1 MSRVPTI
8 QSLIK
13 THLELG
19 NAEFLEPA
27 LLVGLDQL
35 PKTDYYKRLL
45 KKGFL
50 YTADHHLNSG
60 DLFRSLSALEYA
72 RNLTPYDPRL
82 LKKEFKLLER
92 IFDKFYPDFVL
103 RDAQIFLVSLQ
114 VLKYLY
120 GLRFPNLIKPLSSLI
135 DRVGKLLDTFPDT
148 QEGKFSYRIN
158 KIFCNQFEDLDQ
170 EQRDELISDILS
182 EFVIEHL
189 EELLE
194 SQASPEEKGEK
205 K

>member
-1 MSRVPTI
+1 MGRVPTV

-13 THLELG
+13 THLLSG
-19 NAEFLEPA
+19 NLKYLEPA
-27 LLVGLDQL
+27 LELGFEKL
-35 PKTDYYKRLL
+35 PRTRHYIRLL

-50 YTADHHLNSG
+50 YTANTHLNSG
-60 DLFRSLSALEYA
+60 DLFRSLSAFEYA
-72 RNLTPYDPRL
+72 RNLTPYDTRL

-92 IFDKFYPDFVL
+92 IFDKLYPDFVK
-103 RDAQIFLVSLQ
+103 RDAQIFIGSLQ
-114 VLKYLY
+114 ILEYLY
-120 GLRFPNLIKPLSSLI
+120 GGRFPNLIKPLSSLI
-135 DRVGKLLDTFPDT
+135 DRIGKLLDTLTDAK
-148 QEGKFSYRIN
+148 EGKFSHRIN

-194 SQASPEEKGEK
+194 SQVSPEEKGEK